1 MTTENKL
8 NNKASPQPK
17 EKKPSTK
24 QRFLKERMFGQI
36 VLKTKKISPKKL
48 SDVILY
54 QQHLKKQGVEKKIGE
69 LLVEAKC
76 ITTKELNE
84 ILNKQQ
90 AMDQVRKQKFGGNK
104 KPTVEKTKSLSSLV
118 RRYKKGDVIFCEGDN
133 SNHDLYVIQKGEVG
147 VYKNSIHLGKRFDR
161 GAFIGT
167 TSCLLNTPRVS
178 TVVALKDSVLL
189 KIPESDVQNFFAKNP
204 HMALKLSSVLAQ
216 RVADITGKY
225 VEVIA
230 ERPELS
236 ARLQDP
242 ALIVSAENAGA
253 EDSDT
258 TFAEPLLADE
268 QVAAVKGKVDGVQKK
283 IEAKRRVLPEVEAQ
297 PEEIGSIK
305 EDDAKRVIKAKTED
319 VEPPVA
325 KTPALQGVESSE
337 VKPACQDV
345 VGADKSDVQ
354 DIEESGAGAFASFAG
369 TLEDDAEEAAPLKAK
384 ADAGGEGDAGGE
396 STAEGQDE
404 NEEPVKIDSVEA
416 ILQDPDESVVLPA
429 VELKEVI
436 AQAQPLEFSDSIR
449 ELLNERLQMY
459 VKLEE
464 VATERD
470 ELEAKSSTTDRASN
484 ELSSLR
490 RELNKI
496 PPYEPL
502 KMKRD
507 KLAEM
512 VAAAE
517 AEDEADTKPQL
528 TADVIAAYKISVAQ
542 KDLLLNWY
550 ESMPSVLSIC
560 SEVTQNQLMNL
571 VMRKVGVNP
580 NEVFGWAVYVLAL
593 IAYQEE
599 LKERQKELK
608 RLIKEIQDE
617 QDSKK
622 GGGLFSIFKK
632 KPEVDEAEEEAKEQ
646 QKLEY
651 EAEEQL
657 CRLKLSGIMKE
668 TAAVESIM
676 VDAFWIVYEAL
687 GIRLVKGVQKDCERY
702 VRAYLRWGILGL
714 GSDFIRPEIL
724 EDLLAECDGGS
735 KLAKFAMDANYILY
749 ADEVI
754 ELTAQKLLL
763 PSPNEDLEMNERNS
777 PRWKVDRAH
786 RKIVGGDFYLS
797 ILKDLQSNLEEIAE
811 ENNAKRDDKEKELDA
826 VAEDDPD
833 RKSKVKAIKKSLQ
846 AYKIAAVKST
856 KLVEKVRDEMS
867 AKIQLDI
874 DAGIEAMEELGMEA
888 DPEELARHEITC
900 IRRFCR
906 LIAKLQEPFLPF
918 TLKDRFDPEMKTTN
932 TRADMLAVLQDI
944 EGKDPLIFK
953 ENMLSSMKKNNRV
966 QIRTSPFIHILPASG
981 IMGFLVAPRSDTYSG
996 KLMLPGY
1003 FERSGMRE
1011 AIAVETFSDFRYDTS
1026 KEQAGNDV
1034 MNSDTLV
1041 AAYAEVRWILRKKD
1055 KEVRQKAGIFT
1066 DENERTNWRRHY
1078 AMYINSAEDAGKQLF
1093 FKCPDLYDLIINK
1106 FIELPEGIEM
1116 LKRG

>member
-1 MTTENKL
+1 MTTANKP
-8 NNKASPQPK
+8 NNNASPQPP

-36 VLKTKKISPKKL
+36 VLKTKKVSPKKL

-76 ITTKELNE
+76 ITSKELSE

-104 KPTVEKTKSLSSLV
+104 KPAVKKTKSLSSLV
-118 RRYKKGDVIFCEGDN
+118 RRYKKGDVIFCEGD
-133 SNHDLYVIQKGEVG
+133 STNHDLYVIQQGEVG

-161 GAFIGT
+161 GAFIGI

-189 KIPESDVQNFFAKNP
+189 KIPEGDVQNFFAKNP

-216 RVADITGKY
+216 RVADITDKY
-225 VEVIA
+225 VEVIT

-242 ALIVSAENAGA
+242 ALIVSAENAATEKGN
-253 EDSDT
+253 T
-258 TFAEPLLADE
+258 TFVEPLFAEE
-268 QVAAVKGKVDGVQKK
+268 QVTAVAGKVDSVQKK

-297 PEEIGSIK
+297 PKELDSVK
-305 EDDAKRVIKAKTED
+305 EDDAKRVPKAETEN
-319 VEPPVA
+319 VEPTVA
-325 KTPALQGVESSE
+325 KAPALQGVESSK
-337 VKPACQDV
+337 VKSARQV
-345 VGADKSDVQ
+345 VAGADKSDVQ
-354 DIEESGAGAFASFAG
+354 DTEESGGDAFASFAG
-369 TLEDDAEEAAPLKAK
+369 TLEDDVEEVAQSKAK
-384 ADAGGEGDAGGE
+384 ADAGGEDDAGGE
-396 STAEGQDE
+396 SIDEEQDE
-404 NEEPVKIDSVEA
+404 TEEPVKIDPVEA
-416 ILQDPDESVVLPA
+416 ILQDPDDSVVLPA
-429 VELKEVI
+429 LELKEVI
-436 AQAQPLEFSDSIR
+436 AQAQPLEFSESIW

-464 VATERD
+464 VAAERD
-470 ELEAKSSTTDRASN
+470 KLEAKSSTTDRASN

-496 PPYEPL
+496 PPYEQL

-517 AEDEADTKPQL
+517 VEADTKPQL

-593 IAYQEE
+593 TAYQEE

-657 CRLKLSGIMKE
+657 YRLKLSGIMKE

-676 VDAFWIVYEAL
+676 VDAFWAVYEAL

-724 EDLLAECDGGS
+724 EELLAECDGGS
-735 KLAKFAMDANYILY
+735 KLAKFAMEANYILY

-811 ENNAKRDDKEKELDA
+811 ENNAKRDNKEKELEA

-856 KLVEKVRDEMS
+856 KLVEKARDEMS

-944 EGKDPLIFK
+944 EAKDPLIFK

-966 QIRTSPFIHILPASG
+966 QIRTSPFIHLLPASG

-1093 FKCPDLYDLIINK
+1093 FKCPDLYELIINK
-1106 FIELPEGIEM
+1106 FIELPEGIEV